1 MDVHVARQ
9 PIFDRKKKVHG
20 YELLFR
26 IGLENKFT
34 EVDGDLAT
42 SSVITNSFLVIGLEK
57 LTRGKK
63 AFINFTRNLLL
74 DETATILPKDSLVVE
89 ILENIDP
96 SRGII
101 SACRKLKDSGY
112 ALALDDFIFEPKFTP
127 LIRLA
132 DIIKV
137 DFTLSDEEEIRSLI
151 DKFGTQ
157 KGIQFL
163 AEKVETNEQ
172 FQAALDMGF
181 AYFQGYFFSKPIIIS
196 SKDIESYKL
205 NFLNI
210 IREMNSPDADFG
222 RIEEII
228 KHDVSISYKL
238 LRFINSAF
246 FGFQTQ
252 IQSIKQALTLLGLND
267 FRKWL
272 YLIIMKSAGTDKPD
286 ELMVSSIVRARFCES
301 LAEKTPLKNRSSE
314 LFFLGMFSMI
324 DTFMDRSMEDVLNK
338 LPLSDDITKTL
349 LGEEGKFKNIF
360 DLALSYERA
369 DWETVAERSR
379 QLKIDL
385 TTLADIHMEA
395 MDWTNQIFNSLSVS
409 G

>member
-9 PIFDRKKKVHG
+9 PIFDRKKKVYG

-26 IGLENKFT
+26 LGLENKFT

-42 SSVITNSFLVIGLEK
+42 SIVITNSFLVIGMEK

-63 AFINFTRNLLL
+63 AFINFTGNLLL
-74 DETATILPKDSLVVE
+74 DETATILPKDFLVVE

-96 SRGII
+96 SSEII

-127 LIRLA
+127 LIMLA

-151 DKFGTQ
+151 DKFGKQ

-163 AEKVETNEQ
+163 AEKVETPEQ
-172 FQAALDMGF
+172 FQVALDMGF

-196 SKDIESYKL
+196 SKDIEGYKL
-205 NFLNI
+205 NVLNI
-210 IREMNSPDADFG
+210 LHELNKPDANFG
-222 RIEEII
+222 RIEGII
-228 KHDVSISYKL
+228 KHDVSISYKI

-246 FGFQTQ
+246 FGFQTN

-272 YLIIMKSAGTDKPD
+272 YLIIVKSVGTDKPD

-301 LAEKTPLKNRSSE
+301 LAGKTPLKNRNSE

-324 DTFMDRSMEDVLNK
+324 DTFMDRSMEDVLKK
-338 LPLSDDITKTL
+338 LSLSDDITKTL
-349 LGEEGKFKNIF
+349 LGEDGEFKNIL

-379 QLKIDL
+379 QLNIDL
-385 TTLADIHMEA
+385 TTLADLHMEA
-395 MDWTNQIFNSLSVS
+395 MDWAYQIFDSLSVTD
-409 G
+409 